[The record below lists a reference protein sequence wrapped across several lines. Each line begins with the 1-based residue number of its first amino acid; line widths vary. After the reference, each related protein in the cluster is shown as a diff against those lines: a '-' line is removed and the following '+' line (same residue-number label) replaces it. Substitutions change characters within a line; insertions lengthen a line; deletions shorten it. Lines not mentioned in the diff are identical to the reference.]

1 MGYIFIASFSRHSIA
16 ASKILTRGYLV
27 IKRISV
33 ECVSDIT
40 LFFIFIIKTFIRD
53 NTIQV
58 RTLFEG
64 LKEKKKVIIK
74 EKTSSTIERANEK
87 RGRGGEKES
96 LRGAM
101 DFRWKPF

>member
-1 MGYIFIASFSRHSIA
+1 M
-16 ASKILTRGYLV
+16 
-27 IKRISV
+27 
-33 ECVSDIT
+33 
-40 LFFIFIIKTFIRD
+40 
-53 NTIQV
+53 
-58 RTLFEG
+58 
-64 LKEKKKVIIK
+64 IK